1 MCISEQYYQYISDNK
16 TKKMEELS
24 LHFSAIVDKKEELIK
39 RLQQPFV
46 GDYISVDADY
56 QRYKRSPILVCIL
69 SES

>member
-1 MCISEQYYQYISDNK
+1 
-16 TKKMEELS
+16 MEELS